1 MQVGSVTT
9 PFGRRP
15 MSLALLATQS
25 KARCLE
31 NGKSVDKWKL
41 YRMLCTARKR
51 LGLSDRALTVMN
63 ALLSFYPKTE
73 LSREHGLIV
82 FPSNAQLSLRAN
94 GMPEATLR
102 RHLAALG
109 QAGLLV
115 RKDSANG
122 KRYARRNRSG
132 ALDDA
137 FGFSLAPLLAR
148 ADEIEEIC
156 AELDAERLL
165 LQRLRERLSI
175 CRRDVAKLIE
185 MCSTQTAPSH
195 RDEPSATLR
204 NLVSTLPRSPSA
216 DQIAHVLHQMEALR
230 DDLAK
235 HLEDIANHQNMSG
248 NALQNERHIQSS
260 EPESLIEVKPSNRTE
275 LNPRQDIVATER
287 RELIKH
293 YPLAMVVKACPEISN
308 YGPGGSIT
316 NWREMMTAA
325 IVVHSTLRVSP
336 SAFQEACRIMGPE
349 NAATAMACILER
361 AELISSAGGYLRDL
375 TRRAQQG
382 NFTLGPM
389 LMALLRAPDPERR
402 AAS

>member
-156 AELDAERLL
+156 AELDDERLL

-336 SAFQEACRIMGPE
+336 SAFQEACR
-349 NAATAMACILER
+349 
-361 AELISSAGGYLRDL
+361 
-375 TRRAQQG
+375 
-382 NFTLGPM
+382 
-389 LMALLRAPDPERR
+389 
-402 AAS
+402 